1 MNNEEEKI
9 IEKLILDGG
18 LETVGVDQETG
29 ELLYSFTPK
38 IKNLMPGL
46 YNEHITDVNSCVMKL
61 WEKGFLEIDFF
72 ASEPIIT
79 LSEKAFD
86 RDAVEGLSKKDR
98 WNLFEIIRLLNPKA
112 WYNLYIA

>member
-38 IKNLMPGL
+38 IKNLMPEL
-46 YNEHITDVNSCVMKL
+46 YNEHMTDVNSCVMKL

-112 WYNLYIA
+112 

>member
-1 MNNEEEKI
+1 MDDKEEGI

-38 IKNLMPGL
+38 IKNLMPDL
-46 YNEHITDVNSCVMKL
+46 YDEHMTEVNSCVMNL

-72 ASEPIIT
+72 AEEPIIT
-79 LSEKAFD
+79 LSKKAFD
-86 RDAVEGLSKKDR
+86 RAAIEGLSKKDR

-112 WYNLYIA
+112 

>member
-1 MNNEEEKI
+1 MDNKEEGI

-38 IKNLMPGL
+38 IKNLMPDL
-46 YNEHITDVNSCVMKL
+46 YNEHMTEVNSCVMNL

-72 ASEPIIT
+72 AEEPIIT
-79 LSEKAFD
+79 LSKKAFD
-86 RDAVEGLSKKDR
+86 RAAIEGLSKKDR

-112 WYNLYIA
+112 

>member
-1 MNNEEEKI
+1 MDDKEEGI

-18 LETVGVDQETG
+18 LETVVVDQETG

-38 IKNLMPGL
+38 IKNLMPDL
-46 YNEHITDVNSCVMKL
+46 YDEHMTDVNSCVMNL

-72 ASEPIIT
+72 AEEPIIT
-79 LSEKAFD
+79 LSKKASD
-86 RDAVEGLSKKDR
+86 RVAIEGLSKKDR

-112 WYNLYIA
+112 

>member
-1 MNNEEEKI
+1 MDDKEEGI

-38 IKNLMPGL
+38 IKNLMPDL
-46 YNEHITDVNSCVMKL
+46 YDEHITDVNACVMNL

-72 ASEPIIT
+72 AEEPIIT
-79 LSEKAFD
+79 LSKKAFD
-86 RDAVEGLSKKDR
+86 RAAVEGLSKKDR
-98 WNLFEIIRLLNPKA
+98 WNLFEIMRLLHPKA
-112 WYNLYIA
+112 